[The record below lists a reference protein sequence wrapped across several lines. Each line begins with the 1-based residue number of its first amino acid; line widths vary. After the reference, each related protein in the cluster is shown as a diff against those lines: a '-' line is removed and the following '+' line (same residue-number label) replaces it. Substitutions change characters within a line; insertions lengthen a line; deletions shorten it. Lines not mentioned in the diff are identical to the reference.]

1 MNIFKLTVEGTVEER
16 ILELQEKK
24 RELAAAALSG
34 EKIKGAGK
42 GLGMDEM
49 LALFRPSG
57 GEDDEE
63 YVRLR
68 R

>member
-24 RELAAAALSG
+24 RELAGAALSG
-34 EKIKGAGK
+34 EKIKGVGK

-49 LALFRPSG
+49 LALFRSSG
-57 GEDDEE
+57 GDE
-63 YVRLR
+63 
-68 R
+68 

>member
-1 MNIFKLTVEGTVEER
+1 MEGTVEER

-49 LALFRPSG
+49 LALFRSSG
-57 GEDDEE
+57 GEDEDI
-63 YVRLR
+63 RLR